1 MYMKNLR
8 FIKSHSIK
16 PATEN
21 QGKKDQDCKVVPIND
36 LVDQDF
42 EDSSEEATGFDFD
55 FLKFYYFIPVALLI
69 AVIYPIIY
77 TLIVFKEV
85 KKKTWVVLKSIF

>member
-1 MYMKNLR
+1 MKNLR
-8 FIKSHSIK
+8 FVKSHSIK
-16 PATEN
+16 HPNEN
-21 QGKKDQDCKVVPIND
+21 QEQKNEDCKVVPIND
-36 LVDQDF
+36 LVNKDF

-55 FLKFYYFIPVALLI
+55 FLKFYYSIPIALLI

-77 TLIVFKEV
+77 TLILFKEV